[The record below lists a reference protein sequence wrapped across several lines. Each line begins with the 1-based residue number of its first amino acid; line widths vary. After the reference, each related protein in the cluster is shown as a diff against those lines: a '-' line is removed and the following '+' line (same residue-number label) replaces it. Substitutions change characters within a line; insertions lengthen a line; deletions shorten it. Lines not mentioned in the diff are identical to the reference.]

1 MPRSEETQTDADVC
15 AFLGM
20 LDRTFNP
27 ERELDILENSARI
40 NDWRAELRKRNAIL
54 EQDTAD
60 DPDRTQQ
67 IREMAARFQQEVA
80 NNPTKSTMQAFADA
94 AHGIM
99 EPGAVDYIMR
109 HNSTGDTSTPTNG
122 GESTHATNAKNP
134 TDVKPVA
141 YIADMLGNIDIAA
154 HPSSSIAANTPDK
167 TNTAAT
173 SSSNA
178 PTSNLENANTAAGPS
193 SSKDQTT
200 PGAEDQGEASKMS
213 KAKKKR
219 EGRKRAKAAQ
229 AKDAAGNAEDSAGN
243 DGGDDDGSPAVMS
256 MEERIEE
263 IVMRARRIMGIGDEE
278 DLAEVWDMAT
288 HQRRQR

>member
-1 MPRSEETQTDADVC
+1 
-15 AFLGM
+15 M

-27 ERELDILENSARI
+27 ERELDVLEDSARI
-40 NDWRAELRKRNAIL
+40 NDWRAELRKRNAIW

-60 DPDRTQQ
+60 DPVHTQQ
-67 IREMAARFQQEVA
+67 TREMAARFQQEVA

-109 HNSTGDTSTPTNG
+109 HNSTGDTSTPTND

-134 TDVKPVA
+134 TTVKPVA

-154 HPSSSIAANTPDK
+154 HPSSTIAANTPDK

-178 PTSNLENANTAAGPS
+178 PTSNPENANTTAGPS
-193 SSKDQTT
+193 SSKDQTA

-219 EGRKRAKAAQ
+219 EGRKRAKAAR
-229 AKDAAGNAEDSAGN
+229 ATDAAGNAEDSAGN
-243 DGGDDDGSPAVMS
+243 DGGDDDGSPAAMS

-263 IVMRARRIMGIGDEE
+263 VVMRARRIMGIGDEE
-278 DLAEVWDMAT
+278 DLADVWDMAT
-288 HQRRQR
+288 HQRRQP